1 MKLIYCC
8 LLAAALYSYLAA
20 AQSGKPQYPQI
31 PSYPP
36 RQPPP
41 QTPPQ
46 KPANPPPQPP
56 PQTPPQVPKYPQKP
70 AYPPPPPPPLTP
82 PLVPQYPQKPA
93 YPPPQPPPQPPP
105 LTPPLVPQ
113 YPQKPAYPPPP
124 PPPQTPPQVPHYPSK
139 PANPPPP
146 PPPQTP
152 PHVPQ
157 YPQKPANPPP
167 PPPANPPPQEP
178 PHPQFPPPPQVPQ
191 PDSFHICEVAENYK
205 IQCGPPS
212 TTAHDCEVLNCCY
225 DGRMCYYGKYVTLQ
239 CTKDGEFIVVVAR
252 DSTLPNIDLESIN
265 FLGTGDHCHPVGTTS
280 AFAIYQFPVTDCGT
294 VMTEEPGVI
303 IYQNKMTSL
312 FEVAVGPHGSITRDS
327 LFEVQVQCKYVGT
340 AVQALVIDVGLLPP
354 PLPVAALGPLRVELR
369 IGNGQ
374 CVTKGCVEDQV
385 AYTSYYTDADYPIT
399 KILRDPVYVEVHML
413 DRTDANIALTLGR
426 CWANTNPI
434 ADYLPQWD
442 LLIHGCPNRDDRYL
456 TRLIPVDAS
465 SGVYYPSY
473 YKRFEFQMF
482 TFVSGGASD
491 YTKKTPS
498 DQPFTPLSE
507 HVFVH
512 CEVSIC
518 QITATDNCEPRCF
531 RKRREISGSTKKL
544 YRDETTLISSKEL
557 IITQPISE

>member
-1 MKLIYCC
+1 
-8 LLAAALYSYLAA
+8 
-20 AQSGKPQYPQI
+20 
-31 PSYPP
+31 
-36 RQPPP
+36 
-41 QTPPQ
+41 TPPQ
-46 KPANPPPQPP
+46 KPAYPPPPP
-56 PQTPPQVPKYPQKP
+56 PPLTPPLVPQYPQKP

-93 YPPPQPPPQPPP
+93 YPPPQPPPQ
-105 LTPPLVPQ
+105 TPPQVPQ
-113 YPQKPAYPPPP
+113 YPQKPAYPPPQ
-124 PPPQTPPQVPHYPSK
+124 PPPQTPPQVPQYPQKPSYPPPQPPPQTPLQVPQYPKK
-139 PANPPPP
+139 PAYPPPQ

-152 PHVPQ
+152 PQVPQ
-157 YPQKPANPPP
+157 YPPKPSY
-167 PPPANPPPQEP
+167 PPPQP
-178 PHPQFPPPPQVPQ
+178 PPQTPPQVPQ
-191 PDSFHICEVAENYK
+191 PDSFHTCEIAENYK
-205 IQCGPPS
+205 IQCGAPFI
-212 TTAHDCEVLNCCY
+212 TAYDCNAINCCY

-239 CTKDGEFIVVVAR
+239 CTKDGQFIVVVAR
-252 DSTLPNIDLESIN
+252 DSTLPNIDLESLS
-265 FLGTGDHCHPVGTTS
+265 FLGTGQLCSPVATTS

-294 VMTEEPGVI
+294 VMTEEPGGI
-303 IYQNKMTSL
+303 IYENRMTSL
-312 FEVAVGPHGSITRDS
+312 FEVAVGPYGSITRDS
-327 LFEVQVQCKYVGT
+327 QFELHVQCKYVGT
-340 AVQALVIDVGLLPP
+340 AVQALVIEVLVPPP
-354 PLPVAALGPLRVELR
+354 PLPVADFGPLRVELR

-374 CVTKGCVEDQV
+374 CVTKGCIEDQV
-385 AYTSYYTDADYPIT
+385 AYTSYYTDADYPVT

-442 LLIHGCPNRDDRYL
+442 LLIHGCPYRDDRYL

-491 YTKKTPS
+491 YTKKIPS
-498 DQPFTPLSE
+498 DQPFTPFSE
-507 HVFVH
+507 YVFVH

-531 RKRREISGSTKKL
+531 RKRREISGSTKKF
-544 YRDETTLISSKEL
+544 YREETTLISSKEL